1 MLIPYDPFREW
12 DRSGPEPE
20 PLIGEC
26 HYATEVAQMLHCE
39 SLDDLSAALDRAMQ
53 VCEQAGLAV
62 PVHFRQVF
70 RGDGQ
75 ALQRDLRLSGPGL
88 IPSHHQR
95 WYRAPG
101 RSAGATAVF
110 LPKVTH

>member
-1 MLIPYDPFREW
+1 MLIPYDPFRDW

-20 PLIGEC
+20 PLAGDC

-53 VCEQAGLAV
+53 VCEQAGFAV

-70 RGDGQ
+70 RDNGQ
-75 ALQRDLRLSGPGL
+75 ALQRDLRLSGLASYLVIINAGTE
-88 IPSHHQR
+88 HQ
-95 WYRAPG
+95 AVVQAQL
-101 RSAGATAVF
+101 RSF
-110 LPKVTH
+110 FRR